1 MNFNESQ
8 RTAIN
13 HFDGP
18 ALVLAGPGSG
28 KTAVVT
34 MRVKT
39 LIEKYHVE
47 PSNILVI
54 TFTKAAANEMKERFH
69 KLMGRSGVPVSFG
82 TFHGVYFTILRHAY
96 NYNAANI
103 ILEEEQFSIIKKII
117 TKYNIEYDNEK
128 DFMAGIISEISL
140 VKGDM
145 LDLNNYYSKN
155 CAQDVFRDIY
165 LEYDKALKNMRKID
179 FDDMILYCYEL
190 FKERKD
196 ILSAWQ
202 NKYRYI
208 LIDEF
213 QDINKLQYDVIKMLA
228 MPQNNLFV
236 VGDDDQSIYGF
247 RGSRPEIMLSFPKEF
262 KNTKVMELDVNYR
275 CQKNIVD
282 DAMML
287 ISHNKNR
294 YVKNVKA
301 ANSPSNTV
309 EIKEYPD
316 VFEEVGYFLDRI
328 KDYHDEGM
336 DYSDMAILTRT
347 NEGAR
352 YAIEKLMENNIPFR
366 AKDTIPS
373 IYNHWISKNIFAYID
388 MALGNRDRAIFMQIM
403 NRPKRYISRDVLTSP
418 TIDFDDIRNEYLHS
432 KSWMIERI
440 DDLEGDL
447 HVLST
452 LNPFGAINYIRRKIG
467 YDDYLREYARELD
480 INEDELFDV
489 INELQESCREFND
502 YFAWFRHIDQ
512 YEVMLK
518 EKNKKQND
526 ANEKESA
533 VNIVT
538 MHSAKGLE
546 YETVFILDANEGI
559 TPYKKALL
567 DNEIEEE
574 RRMFYVAMTRA
585 KEHLHIGYVQNR
597 FNKEMETSRFINEI
611 MDARRMN

>member
-8 RTAIN
+8 KTAIS

-54 TFTKAAANEMKERFH
+54 TFTKAAANEMKERFT
-69 KLMGRSGVPVSFG
+69 KLMGRGGVPVSFG

-96 NYNAANI
+96 NYSAANI
-103 ILEEEQFSIIKKII
+103 ISDEEQYGIIKKI
-117 TKYNIEYDNEK
+117 TAKYSIEYDNEK
-128 DFMAGIISEISL
+128 DFVNGLISEISL

-155 CAQDVFRDIY
+155 CAQDIFRKIY
-165 LEYDKALKNMRKID
+165 FEYVCTLRNLRKID

-190 FKERKD
+190 FSQRSD
-196 ILSAWQ
+196 ILKAWQ

-228 MPQNNLFV
+228 APQNNLFV

-247 RGSRPEIMLSFPKEF
+247 RGSKPEIMLQFPKDF
-262 KNTKVMELDVNYR
+262 KNTRVIELNFNYR

-282 DAMML
+282 AACAV

-294 YVKNVKA
+294 YEKKYMA
-301 ANSPSNTV
+301 ANKPSDKV
-309 EIKEYPD
+309 EIREYPD
-316 VFEEVGYFLDRI
+316 VFEETAYFIDCI

-336 DYSDMAILTRT
+336 DYSDIAILTRT

-352 YAIEKLMENNIPFR
+352 YIMEKLMENNIPFR
-366 AKDTIPS
+366 ARDTIPS
-373 IYNHWISKNIFAYID
+373 IYNHWIAKNMFAYID
-388 MALGNRDRAIFMQIM
+388 MALGNRDRSVFLQIM
-403 NRPKRYISRDVLTSP
+403 NRPKRYISRDALTSS
-418 TIDFDDIRNEYLHS
+418 TVDFDELRNEYLHS
-432 KSWMIERI
+432 KSWMMERI
-440 DDLEGDL
+440 DDFEGDL

-467 YDDYLREYARELD
+467 YDDYLREYAKEMD
-480 INEDELFDV
+480 INEDDLFDV
-489 INELQESCREFND
+489 LNELMESAREFDD
-502 YFAWFRHIDQ
+502 YFAWFRHIDRC
-512 YEVMLK
+512 EEMLAQ
-518 EKNKKQND
+518 KNKKKAQND
-526 ANEKESA
+526 DAESA

-546 YETVFILDANEGI
+546 YEAVFIPDANEGI
-559 TPYKKALL
+559 TPYKKAVL

-585 KEHLHIGYVQNR
+585 KEHLHIGYVCSR
-597 FNKEMETSRFINEI
+597 FNKSMEVSRFVNEI
-611 MDARRMN
+611 IDKRAGI